1 MSLFFQD
8 CRDDVGGAQNTG
20 MLGILVKTGMYVTS
34 QIRWG
39 GAWCTLLTPALGRRR
54 VEDCHEFGAVRKPSL
69 PGTRLSEVTVATT
82 ALAEVADLFGTLAL
96 FPPKGERK

>member
-20 MLGILVKTGMYVTS
+20 MLGILVKTGMYLLYVTS

-39 GAWCTLLTPALGRRR
+39 GVWWHTSN
-54 VEDCHEFGAVRKPSL
+54 PSTWEAESGGL
-69 PGTRLSEVTVATT
+69 P
-82 ALAEVADLFGTLAL
+82 
-96 FPPKGERK
+96 